1 MSLGHTVYC
10 RQFVKGY
17 ATIARPLND
26 LLTNPK
32 ALLKAQRGDARHKA
46 TFDLKVWHSTLHE
59 GDRVLVQNVRL
70 QSKP

>member
-1 MSLGHTVYC
+1 M
-10 RQFVKGY
+10 KGY

-26 LLTNPK
+26 LLVRPKTNPK

-46 TFDLKVWHSTLHE
+46 TFDLKVPHSTLHE

-70 QSKP
+70 PSKP